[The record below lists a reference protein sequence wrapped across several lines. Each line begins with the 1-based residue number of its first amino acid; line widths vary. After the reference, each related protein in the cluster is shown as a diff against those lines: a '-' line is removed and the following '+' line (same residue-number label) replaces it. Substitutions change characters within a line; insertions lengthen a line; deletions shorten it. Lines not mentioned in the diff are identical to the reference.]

1 MTRNGMIEQVKKY
14 FAQKGGPMTLQE
26 YKYATDAPI
35 KLNVL
40 KSKIGSWG
48 RILKM
53 AGVEVTVDPA
63 VEPVEMVV
71 ESVEPVESVETA
83 VEPVEEAVEPK
94 PKAPAKA
101 KGA

>member
-1 MTRNGMIEQVKKY
+1 MIEQVKKY
-14 FAQKGGPMTLQE
+14 FAEKGGPMTLQE

-40 KSKIGSWG
+40 KAKIGSWG

-53 AGVEVTVDPA
+53 AGAEFTVSVTVEPA
-63 VEPVEMVV
+63 VEPV
-71 ESVEPVESVETA
+71 VEPA
-83 VEPVEEAVEPK
+83 VELAVEPK
-94 PKAPAKA
+94 STKAPLKT

>member
-1 MTRNGMIEQVKKY
+1 MTRKGMIERVKQY
-14 FAQKGGPMTLQE
+14 FAEKGGPMTLQE

-40 KSKIGSWG
+40 KAKIGSWG

-53 AGVEVTVDPA
+53 ANAQVVYTTE
-63 VEPVEMVV
+63 EPVELEV
-71 ESVEPVESVETA
+71 EEPAQEVE
-83 VEPVEEAVEPK
+83 EPVEEPEVKEPVPAQPA
-94 PKAPAKA
+94 PKT